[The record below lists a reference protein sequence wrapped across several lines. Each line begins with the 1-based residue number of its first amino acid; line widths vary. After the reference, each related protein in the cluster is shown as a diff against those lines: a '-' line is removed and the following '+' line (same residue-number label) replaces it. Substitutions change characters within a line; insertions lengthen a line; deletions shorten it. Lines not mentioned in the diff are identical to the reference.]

1 MLVSSHN
8 EVVFFDTLAMKDEE
22 KTKKQLIQELAALRY
37 QLSKLETADGQQ
49 PQVEE
54 ILQQQ
59 TQRELLVAKIAQRI
73 RQSLDLEEVL
83 NTTVVEVRQFL
94 QTDRVFVY
102 RFEPDW
108 GGVVIVESV
117 DEGWKSILGSRP
129 KDPTFAPT
137 YVQLYKQGRVQATAD
152 IYAGELTECYV
163 EFLADFQVQ
172 ADLVVPILQADQLWG
187 LLVAN
192 HCVAPRQWQQWEIE
206 LLRQLATQMAIAL
219 QQAELYQQLQSELAQ
234 RQRVEREL
242 RHQQQQLAQSN
253 ANLQQFASI
262 ASHDLQE
269 PLRKIQVFSNRL
281 GEKFS
286 DLLGVQGQDYIER
299 IQNALSRMQS
309 LIDDLLSFARI
320 TTRSQPFVQTNLAK
334 VAQEVLTDLEVR
346 LQQTGGRVEVDRL
359 PTIDADPLQMRQL
372 LQNLI
377 SNALKFHHP
386 DRSPHVKIESKLVSA
401 QKQLAAEMS
410 GDGTMCQI
418 LVEDNGIGFDQKYQ
432 EVIFQPFQ
440 RLHGRSGYEGTG
452 MGLAICQKIAS
463 RHRGSITANSTP
475 GQGAT
480 FVITLPIQQK
490 LPSEDPR

>member
-1 MLVSSHN
+1 M
-8 EVVFFDTLAMKDEE
+8 
-22 KTKKQLIQELAALRY
+22 
-37 QLSKLETADGQQ
+37 
-49 PQVEE
+49 
-54 ILQQQ
+54 
-59 TQRELLVAKIAQRI
+59 
-73 RQSLDLEEVL
+73 
-83 NTTVVEVRQFL
+83 
-94 QTDRVFVY
+94 
-102 RFEPDW
+102 
-108 GGVVIVESV
+108 
-117 DEGWKSILGSRP
+117 
-129 KDPTFAPT
+129 
-137 YVQLYKQGRVQATAD
+137 
-152 IYAGELTECYV
+152 
-163 EFLADFQVQ
+163 
-172 ADLVVPILQADQLWG
+172 
-187 LLVAN
+187 
-192 HCVAPRQWQQWEIE
+192 
-206 LLRQLATQMAIAL
+206 
-219 QQAELYQQLQSELAQ
+219 
-234 RQRVEREL
+234 
-242 RHQQQQLAQSN
+242 
-253 ANLQQFASI
+253 
-262 ASHDLQE
+262 
-269 PLRKIQVFSNRL
+269 
-281 GEKFS
+281 
-286 DLLGVQGQDYIER
+286 QGQDYIER

-309 LIDDLLSFARI
+309 LIDDLLSLARI

-386 DRSPHVKIESKLVSA
+386 DRPPHVKIESKLVSA

-480 FVITLPIQQK
+480 FIIRLPIQQK